1 LGFNGGGGGALPAH
15 QHSSLPLQGGPLD
28 LANVTIGSLSNGSLT
43 FSNGTALQE
52 LNIGA
57 GAQVLGVSGGA
68 PAWITNTSN
77 PLIKVTKTFADI
89 VAADLDMDVY
99 TLPQDSALVNVWADI
114 TTVFDLST
122 AVTIGD
128 GGDDN
133 GFQEATNWTS
143 ATGLTDAT
151 RGAYVTSFKTMR
163 STSGTTA
170 IKAYNFT
177 SSGTPPV
184 KDAQATDSVNL
195 PAGTT
200 ITNSGFT
207 VAANSNRILIVSA
220 DVYDAAQNITGITW
234 NGSENFVFGVAVD
247 AGSGDRRSEIWYLVN
262 PSAVTADVVTT
273 WDSNAIRRGAGV
285 YSFYNVDQDD
295 PLGVTNIGNGT
306 GSTSTGT
313 LTPTTT
319 NSLIVDS
326 EISSGGGVAA
336 VDTLT
341 AGWTDLI
348 STRTFSSQY
357 NLTPTINASNDMFY
371 TYAASVTWT
380 WCAAEIKAV
389 AGGSDTQG
397 EVDFYLQVVD

>member
-122 AVTIGD
+122 AVSIGD

-143 ATGLTDAT
+143 GTGLTDAT

-184 KDAQATDSVNL
+184 KDAQATAEDVN
-195 PAGTT
+195 PGTT

-220 DVYDAAQNITGITW
+220 NVYDAAQNITGITW
-234 NGSENFVFGVAVD
+234 NGNEDFVFGVAVD
-247 AGSGDRRSEIWYLVN
+247 AASSDRRCEIWYLVN
-262 PSAVTADVVTT
+262 PTATTADVVTT
-273 WDSNAIRRGAGV
+273 WASTAIRRAAGV
-285 YSFYNVDQDD
+285 YSYYNADQDD
-295 PLGVTNIGNGT
+295 PLGVVTTATGT

-313 LTPTTT
+313 ITPITAG
-319 NSLIVDS
+319 SLIVDS
-326 EISSGGGVAA
+326 DITSHSYGIAT
-336 VDTLT
+336 DTLT
-341 AGWTDLI
+341 AGWTNLVG
-348 STRTFSSQY
+348 TRSYSSQY
-357 NLTPTINASNDMFY
+357 NLTPTIGVSNNMFY
-371 TYAASVTWT
+371 TYGGSVTWT
-380 WCAAEIKAV
+380 WCAAEIKAL
-389 AGGSDTQG
+389 AGGTDTQG
-397 EVDFYLQVVD
+397 EIDFYLQVVD